1 MRTLIYKRTHTGD
14 PDRNGWFGVYD
25 CMGHVRTWAFDAVI
39 GVGGIGAEPTSHGI
53 DGRVTW
59 IGIGPHKIPAEGG
72 RGPLVTFDHFVL
84 FDAAGP
90 SLVRHAPLLAR
101 RLYERNVR
109 VLLHDMNE
117 GERREVTRL
126 LRLAKAAKASRS
138 RPAPRRK
145 GTHICRARKASRGQP
160 LRRQADM

>member
-25 CMGHVRTWAFDAVI
+25 CMGHVRTWEFDAVI
-39 GVGGIGAEPTSHGI
+39 GVGGIGSEPTSHGI

-59 IGIGPHKIPAEGG
+59 IGIGPHKISAEGG

-90 SLVRHAPLLAR
+90 SFVRLAPLLAR
-101 RLYERNVR
+101 RIYERNVR
-109 VLLHDMNE
+109 VLLHGLTE
-117 GERREVTRL
+117 GEQREVTRL
-126 LRLAKAAKASRS
+126 LRLAKTAKASKP

-145 GTHICRARKASRGQP
+145 RSHVCRPRKTSRGKP
-160 LRRQADM
+160 IC